1 MVETQH
7 FASYKIILRRKILRL
22 YNKLQIMNYELI
34 IEIIAVATGLL
45 SVWYSKKINVLVF
58 PIGIISVLLYVFIF
72 IKNGLFANAV
82 INFLYFVI
90 SVFGWWNW
98 VKDNGQQ
105 TTDNSR
111 QSDSLYVTFLNKRQR
126 VLTLAIVI
134 ILLVISKIFTADTPT
149 FLDYFTGVL
158 GLGGMLLTAL
168 KKVENW
174 VLYLL
179 CDIILIPLCI
189 VNGLYLTVLQ
199 YIIYA
204 IIAVMGCISWSEEA
218 KKNV

>member
-1 MVETQH
+1 
-7 FASYKIILRRKILRL
+7 
-22 YNKLQIMNYELI
+22 MNYELI

-58 PIGIISVLLYVFIF
+58 PIGIISVLLYVIIF
-72 IKNGLFANAV
+72 IKNSLFANAV

-134 ILLVISKIFTADTPT
+134 ILLVISKMFTADVPT

>member
-1 MVETQH
+1 
-7 FASYKIILRRKILRL
+7 
-22 YNKLQIMNYELI
+22 MNYELI

-98 VKDNGQQ
+98 VKATSNEQRATSNDNLQ
-105 TTDNSR
+105 
-111 QSDSLYVTFLNKRQR
+111 VTFLTKKHRL
-126 VLTLAIVI
+126 LTLVIVFV
-134 ILLVISKIFTADTPT
+134 LLIISKIFTSDVPT

-204 IIAVMGCISWSEEA
+204 IIAVMGYISWSEEA

>member
-1 MVETQH
+1 
-7 FASYKIILRRKILRL
+7 
-22 YNKLQIMNYELI
+22 MNYELI

-98 VKDNGQQ
+98 KRLKANDERLKAKEL
-105 TTDNSR
+105 S
-111 QSDSLYVTFLNKRQR
+111 VTFLNKRQR
-126 VLTLAIVI
+126 FLTLAIFIV
-134 ILLVISKIFTADTPT
+134 LLVISKIFTTDTPT

-189 VNGLYLTVLQ
+189 VNDLYLTVLQ

>member
-1 MVETQH
+1 
-7 FASYKIILRRKILRL
+7 
-22 YNKLQIMNYELI
+22 MNYELI
-34 IEIIAVATGLL
+34 IESIAVATGLI
-45 SVWYSKKINVLVF
+45 SVWYSKKINILVF

-72 IKNGLFANAV
+72 IKNGLFANAG

-98 VKDNGQQ
+98 QKTKDK
-105 TTDNSR
+105 R
-111 QSDSLYVTFLNKRQR
+111 QKTEDLAVTFLNSRQR
-126 VLTLAIVI
+126 FVTLTIVLV
-134 ILLVISKIFTADTPT
+134 LLFTSKIFSSDTTT
-149 FLDYFTGVL
+149 FLDYITGIL

-189 VNGLYLTVLQ
+189 YNGLYLTVLQ

-204 IIAVMGCISWSEEA
+204 IIAVMGYISWSKEA

>member
-1 MVETQH
+1 
-7 FASYKIILRRKILRL
+7 
-22 YNKLQIMNYELI
+22 MNYELI
-34 IEIIAVATGLL
+34 IEVIAVATGLL

-82 INFLYFVI
+82 INFLYFAI

-111 QSDSLYVTFLNKRQR
+111 QSDSLSVTFLNTRQR
-126 VLTLAIVI
+126 ILTLAIVI
-134 ILLVISKIFTADTPT
+134 VLLVISKIFTADTPT

>member
-1 MVETQH
+1 
-7 FASYKIILRRKILRL
+7 
-22 YNKLQIMNYELI
+22 MNYELI

-72 IKNGLFANAV
+72 IKNGLFANAI

-98 VKDNGQQ
+98 VKATSNEQRATSNDNLQ
-105 TTDNSR
+105 
-111 QSDSLYVTFLNKRQR
+111 VTFLTKKHRL
-126 VLTLAIVI
+126 LTLAIVFV
-134 ILLVISKIFTADTPT
+134 LLVISKIFTTDTPT

-204 IIAVMGCISWSEEA
+204 IIAVMGYISWSEEA

>member
-1 MVETQH
+1 
-7 FASYKIILRRKILRL
+7 
-22 YNKLQIMNYELI
+22 MNYELI
-34 IEIIAVATGLL
+34 IESIAVATGLL

-82 INFLYFVI
+82 INFMYFVI

-98 VKDNGQQ
+98 KKAKSQRPKAKEL
-105 TTDNSR
+105 S
-111 QSDSLYVTFLNKRQR
+111 VTFLNTRQR
-126 VLTLAIVI
+126 ILTLAIVI
-134 ILLVISKIFTADTPT
+134 VLLIISKILSSDIPT

-158 GLGGMLLTAL
+158 GLGGMFLTAL

-189 VNGLYLTVLQ
+189 YNELYLTVLQ

-204 IIAVMGCISWSEEA
+204 IIAVMGYVSWSKEA

>member
-1 MVETQH
+1 
-7 FASYKIILRRKILRL
+7 
-22 YNKLQIMNYELI
+22 MNYELI
-34 IEIIAVATGLL
+34 IELIAVATGLI

-98 VKDNGQQ
+98 IKDNGQQ
-105 TTDNSR
+105 TTDNR
-111 QSDSLYVTFLNKRQR
+111 QQSESLTVTFLNTRQR
-126 VLTLAIVI
+126 FVTLAFVLA
-134 ILLVISKIFTADTPT
+134 LLFVSKIFSSDTTT
-149 FLDYFTGVL
+149 FLDYLTGVL

-189 VNGLYLTVLQ
+189 YNGLYLTVLQ

-204 IIAVMGCISWSEEA
+204 IIAVMGYISWSKEA

>member
-1 MVETQH
+1 
-7 FASYKIILRRKILRL
+7 
-22 YNKLQIMNYELI
+22 MNYELI

-199 YIIYA
+199 YIIYE

>member
-1 MVETQH
+1 
-7 FASYKIILRRKILRL
+7 
-22 YNKLQIMNYELI
+22 MNYELI
-34 IEIIAVATGLL
+34 IETIAVATGLL

-72 IKNGLFANAV
+72 IKNGLFANAI

-98 VKDNGQQ
+98 VKATSNEQRATSNDNLQ
-105 TTDNSR
+105 
-111 QSDSLYVTFLNKRQR
+111 VTFLTKKHRL
-126 VLTLAIVI
+126 LTLAIVFV
-134 ILLVISKIFTADTPT
+134 LLVISKIFTTDTPT

-204 IIAVMGCISWSEEA
+204 IIAVMGYISWSEEA

>member
-1 MVETQH
+1 
-7 FASYKIILRRKILRL
+7 
-22 YNKLQIMNYELI
+22 MNYELI
-34 IEIIAVATGLL
+34 IETIAVATGLL

-98 VKDNGQQ
+98 EKAKGQMPKAKEL
-105 TTDNSR
+105 S
-111 QSDSLYVTFLNKRQR
+111 VTFLNKKHRL
-126 VLTLAIVI
+126 LTLAIVI
-134 ILLVISKIFTADTPT
+134 VLLVISKIFTADTPT

-204 IIAVMGCISWSEEA
+204 IIAVMGYISWSEEA

>member
-1 MVETQH
+1 
-7 FASYKIILRRKILRL
+7 
-22 YNKLQIMNYELI
+22 MNYELI
-34 IEIIAVATGLL
+34 IETIAVATGLL

-72 IKNGLFANAV
+72 IKNGLFANAI

-111 QSDSLYVTFLNKRQR
+111 QSDSLSVTFLNTRQR
-126 VLTLAIVI
+126 FLTLAIVFV
-134 ILLVISKIFTADTPT
+134 LLIISKIFTSDVPT

-204 IIAVMGCISWSEEA
+204 IIAVMGYISWSEEA

>member
-1 MVETQH
+1 
-7 FASYKIILRRKILRL
+7 
-22 YNKLQIMNYELI
+22 MNYELI
-34 IEIIAVATGLL
+34 IELIAVATGLL

-58 PIGIISVLLYVFIF
+58 PIGIVSVLLYVFIF

-105 TTDNSR
+105 TTDNR
-111 QSDSLYVTFLNKRQR
+111 HQSNSLSVTFLSPRQR
-126 VLTLAIVI
+126 FATLAI
-134 ILLVISKIFTADTPT
+134 LLVLLFISKTLSSDAMT
-149 FLDYFTGVL
+149 FFDYFTGVL

-174 VLYLL
+174 ILYLL

-189 VNGLYLTVLQ
+189 YNGLYLTVLQ

-204 IIAVMGCISWSEEA
+204 IIAIMGYISWRKEA
-218 KKNV
+218 KKHV

>member
-1 MVETQH
+1 
-7 FASYKIILRRKILRL
+7 
-22 YNKLQIMNYELI
+22 MNYELI

-98 VKDNGQQ
+98 K
-105 TTDNSR
+105 R
-111 QSDSLYVTFLNKRQR
+111 QKANDKRLKAKELSVTFLNKRQR
-126 VLTLAIVI
+126 FLTLAIVI
-134 ILLVISKIFTADTPT
+134 VLLMISKIFTSDTLT

>member
-1 MVETQH
+1 MLN
-7 FASYKIILRRKILRL
+7 A
-22 YNKLQIMNYELI
+22 ELI
-34 IEIIAVATGLL
+34 IESIAVATGLL

-72 IKNGLFANAV
+72 VKNGLFANAV

-98 VKDNGQQ
+98 KKDNGQQ
-105 TTDNSR
+105 TTDNR
-111 QSDSLYVTFLNKRQR
+111 QQSESLTVTFLNSKQR
-126 VLTLAIVI
+126 FVTLAIVLV
-134 ILLVISKIFTADTPT
+134 LLFVSKIFSSDATT
-149 FLDYFTGVL
+149 FLDYLTGVL

-189 VNGLYLTVLQ
+189 YNGLYLTVLQ

-204 IIAVMGCISWSEEA
+204 IIAVMGYISWSKEA

>member
-1 MVETQH
+1 
-7 FASYKIILRRKILRL
+7 
-22 YNKLQIMNYELI
+22 MNYELI
-34 IEIIAVATGLL
+34 IESIAVATGLL

-98 VKDNGQQ
+98 KRQKSNDESQKSEEELKV
-105 TTDNSR
+105 TT
-111 QSDSLYVTFLNKRQR
+111 LNKKES
-126 VLTLAIVI
+126 VTICLALSVAYFLI
-134 ILLVISKIFTADTPT
+134 IIFAPKSLSIR
-149 FLDYFTGVL
+149 LDYHTSVL
-158 GLGGMLLTAL
+158 GLIAMWLTSM

-174 VLYLL
+174 IFYLAA
-179 CDIILIPLCI
+179 DIILIPLCI
-189 VNGLYLTVLQ
+189 YNELYLTSLQ
-199 YIIYA
+199 YVAYTILA
-204 IIAVMGCISWSEEA
+204 IMGYINWNKEA